1 MIKHEVTIFALSC
14 VIGLT
19 YGVNLVS
26 AENCNSVRQEAP
38 KVRKDEESKVS
49 GAAKIFGISSLA
61 LGCPV
66 GIYAVGE
73 ILKRRFSKEGPAYD
87 NNLENGEYT
96 NPEESDDNKSKN
108 SENPGKN
115 KKDNNKKFIHILGVV
130 FVVLLIAYI
139 STIIFKL
146 VRRYSLE
153 KEMQN
158 FGKCY
163 VEYESFLD
171 PFNYNLVWYYDELKG
186 KDMFNEGELNEFKI
200 KKGELKVQHGKY
212 WGWDQ
217 EKNERGKDG
226 LVEKEGKYLEQEFMI
241 FDED

>member
-115 KKDNNKKFIHILGVV
+115 KKDNNKKFIRILGVV

-153 KEMQN
+153 KEMQRETGN
-158 FGKCY
+158 YCS
-163 VEYESFLD
+163 VEIESLFN
-171 PFNYNLVWYYDELKG
+171 PFNYKLKVEDSYDYLQGGDQFETGSVYSEGFEKIKEKLRN
-186 KDMFNEGELNEFKI
+186 FNNEGYQSELEIDLTRKS
-200 KKGELKVQHGKY
+200 
-212 WGWDQ
+212 DQ
-217 EKNERGKDG
+217 FFDKD
-226 LVEKEGKYLEQEFMI
+226 
-241 FDED
+241 